1 MDLDAVMFEVSE
13 ASVML
18 RQEEWAT
25 VLTAMELQRGG
36 RAIPIDP
43 EALDRA
49 QRRILAQIVTDDEG
63 EEDDD

>member
-13 ASVML
+13 ATVTL

-36 RAIPIDP
+36 QALPIDP
-43 EALDRA
+43 EVLVRA
-49 QRRILAQIVTDDEG
+49 QRRIFEQIVTDDEG
-63 EEDDD
+63 EDDD